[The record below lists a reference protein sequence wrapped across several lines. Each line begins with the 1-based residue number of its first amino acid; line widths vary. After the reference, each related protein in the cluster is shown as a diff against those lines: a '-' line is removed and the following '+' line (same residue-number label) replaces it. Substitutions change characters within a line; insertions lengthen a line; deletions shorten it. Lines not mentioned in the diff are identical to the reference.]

1 MAGLFGWE
9 SVITAGGSD
18 SARLLAL
25 RRGNGLPVQALFS
38 PAAVVLARS
47 ARHNPPLFPVLPMN
61 LDTHKAQ
68 VSYIIGRDLARN
80 FAQQGLELDVD
91 TLSGALKEG
100 LQGLPNRLTQEE
112 MQAAMQQLQEQ
123 LGGPDDDQPDPHS
136 MSTNN
141 KAEGEAFLAENAQK
155 AGITTLPSGL
165 QYEVL
170 TQGTG
175 RKPTLNSSVTTH
187 YHGTLTNGTV
197 FDSSYQRGQ
206 PATFPVNGVIAG
218 WTEAL
223 QLMAE
228 GSKYRLYIPADLA
241 YGKRGAG
248 RDIGPDSALI
258 FDVELL
264 KVN

>member
-1 MAGLFGWE
+1 
-9 SVITAGGSD
+9 
-18 SARLLAL
+18 
-25 RRGNGLPVQALFS
+25 
-38 PAAVVLARS
+38 
-47 ARHNPPLFPVLPMN
+47 MN
-61 LDTHKAQ
+61 LDSHQAQ

-91 TLSGALKEG
+91 TLASALKEG
-100 LQGLPNRLTQEE
+100 LQGLPSRLTQEE

-123 LGGPDDDQPDPHS
+123 IGGSDDDNDTQDPNT
-136 MSTNN
+136 MNDN
-141 KAEGEAFLAENAQK
+141 KTEGEAFLAENSRK
-155 AGITTLPSGL
+155 PGVTTLPSGL

-170 TQGTG
+170 TEGG
-175 RKPTLNSSVTTH
+175 NKKPGLGSSVTTH
-187 YHGTLTNGTV
+187 YHGTLINGTV

-223 QLMAE
+223 QLMGE
-228 GSKYRLYIPADLA
+228 GSKYRLYIPSDLA

-248 RDIGPDSALI
+248 RDIPGDTALI

-264 KVN
+264 KVNN

>member
-1 MAGLFGWE
+1 
-9 SVITAGGSD
+9 VT
-18 SARLLAL
+18 
-25 RRGNGLPVQALFS
+25 
-38 PAAVVLARS
+38 
-47 ARHNPPLFPVLPMN
+47 
-61 LDTHKAQ
+61 LDTNQQQ

-80 FAQQGLELDVD
+80 FAQQGLELDID
-91 TLSGALKEG
+91 TLAAALKEG
-100 LQGLPNRLTQEE
+100 LSGEPSRLSQEQ
-112 MQAAMQQLQEQ
+112 MQTAMQQLQEQ
-123 LGGPDDDQPDPHS
+123 LGGGMEEDDDDATQNPNA
-136 MSTNN
+136 MNN

-155 AGITTLPSGL
+155 PGITTLPSGL

-170 TQGTG
+170 TEGTG
-175 RKPTLNSSVTTH
+175 PKPTLRSSVTTH
-187 YHGTLTNGTV
+187 YHGTLINGNV

-223 QLMAE
+223 QLMPE
-228 GSKYRLYIPADLA
+228 GSKYRLYIPSDLA

-264 KVN
+264 KVNN

>member
-1 MAGLFGWE
+1 
-9 SVITAGGSD
+9 VT
-18 SARLLAL
+18 
-25 RRGNGLPVQALFS
+25 
-38 PAAVVLARS
+38 
-47 ARHNPPLFPVLPMN
+47 
-61 LDTHKAQ
+61 LDTNQQQ

-80 FAQQGLELDVD
+80 FAQQGLELDID
-91 TLSGALKEG
+91 TLAAALKEG
-100 LQGLPNRLTQEE
+100 LAGEPSKLTQEQ

-123 LGGPDDDQPDPHS
+123 LGGGMEEDDDDTQDPNS
-136 MSTNN
+136 MSNN
-141 KAEGEAFLAENAQK
+141 KAEGEAFLAENANK
-155 AGITTLPSGL
+155 PGITTLPSGL

-170 TQGTG
+170 TEGTG
-175 RKPTLNSSVTTH
+175 PKAGPRSSVTTH
-187 YHGTLTNGTV
+187 YHGTLINGNV

-206 PATFPVNGVIAG
+206 PATFGVNQVIPG

-223 QLMAE
+223 QLMPE
-228 GSKYRLYIPADLA
+228 GSKWRLYIPSDLA